1 MRIVLD
7 LQGAQT
13 GSRLRGIG
21 RYSMSLAKAMIKNG
35 PEHEFIV
42 VLNGL
47 FPETIGAVRTELE
60 GLVPRDNI
68 RIWDAVGPVHA
79 MDPANDFRRGAAELT
94 REAFIQSLSPDIV
107 HISSLMEGFG
117 DNGVHSIG
125 RAPHSFPV
133 ALTFYDLIPLIQREI
148 YLDTNPVFKPL
159 YYEKLDY
166 MEKADLLF
174 AISDSSRQEA
184 IRYLHAL
191 PEDVI
196 NVGAA
201 VDDKFRCV
209 EIPDDSRRALYE
221 KFGIARDFIMYS
233 GATDER
239 KNHLGLIKAY
249 CMLPEALKQKY
260 QLVLVG
266 GLPLDHK
273 ERFRGLARDLLGN
286 KDDVVITDR
295 VTDDELVAF
304 YNLCALYVFPSWH
317 EGFGLPALEAMAC
330 GAPVIGSNNTS
341 VPEVLGRDDMLFDPF
356 SPDAIAE
363 KMAEVLSK
371 PDFLC
376 ELETYG
382 LQQAR
387 NFSWDISASKA
398 LQAME
403 RWYQANS
410 DHFRHTKNR
419 VAAEFPQDWLLAK
432 VSRVSGFE
440 ESQADFAA
448 LRDRIRHCRM
458 RTPRSF
464 FVDVS
469 ELVQRDGRSG
479 IQRVVRSLLMAML
492 RNPPEGFRV
501 MPVYATTDC
510 MGYRYASDLWRL
522 YHPEELIPEGFIDF
536 CSSDVFFGLDMQHHV
551 IPYQKPFFEILR
563 KFGVPVYF
571 LVYDLLPVLA
581 PQYFRTDTYD
591 DHRRWLNVLAEI
603 SEGLVCISRTV
614 SEEIVT
620 WLLDNPPEREDKVR
634 VGWSHIGA
642 NIEQSVPDTGMPE
655 SAGNVLKTISAKPTF
670 LSVST
675 LEPRKGHEQVL
686 AAADI
691 LWSAGEDVCVVFVG
705 KQGWNVEAL
714 VERIQSH
721 PMLGRRLFWL
731 NGISDEYLGEV
742 YKRSKCLVSASF
754 GEGFGLPVVEAA
766 LHGMPMIVRDIPVF
780 REVAGDG
787 AVYFSGKEGV
797 DLADVLKKWLVDSE
811 LGQTV
816 GSEKVVVLDW
826 DQSAVNMQ
834 QVLLQGNWSSVV

>member
-35 PEHEFIV
+35 QEHEFIV

-79 MDPANDFRRGAAELT
+79 MDPANGFRRGAAELT

-125 RAPHSFPV
+125 RAPHPFPV
-133 ALTFYDLIPLIQREI
+133 ALTFYDLIPLIQKEI

-209 EIPDDSRRALYE
+209 VIPDDSRRALYE
-221 KFGIARDFIMYS
+221 KFGITRDFIMYS

-273 ERFRGLARDLLGN
+273 ERFRGLARDILGN

-341 VPEVLGRDDMLFDPF
+341 VPEVLGRNDMLFDPF

-363 KMAEVLSK
+363 KMAEVLTT

-376 ELETYG
+376 ELKAYG

-387 NFSWDISASKA
+387 NFSWDISAIKA

-403 RWYQANS
+403 RWHQANS
-410 DHFRHTKNR
+410 DHFQHIKNL
-419 VAAEFPQDWLLAK
+419 VGAEFPQDWLLAK
-432 VSRVSGFE
+432 VSRVPGFE

-448 LRDRIRHCRM
+448 LRERIANCRM

-479 IQRVVRSLLMAML
+479 IQRVVRSLLMAMFI
-492 RNPPEGFRV
+492 NPPEGFRV

-522 YHPEELIPEGFIDF
+522 YHPEECIPEGFID
-536 CSSDVFFGLDMQHHV
+536 CCASDVFFGLDMQHHV
-551 IPYQKPFFEILR
+551 IPYQKPFFENLR
-563 KFGVPVYF
+563 KVGVPIHF
-571 LVYDLLPVLA
+571 LVHDLLPVLA
-581 PQYFRTDTYD
+581 PEYFPPDTYE
-591 DHRRWLNVLAEI
+591 DHRRWLSVLAEI
-603 SEGLVCISRTV
+603 SDGLVCVSKTV
-614 SEEIVT
+614 SDELVT
-620 WLLDNPPEREDKVR
+620 WLHTNPPAREDR
-634 VGWSHIGA
+634 LRIGWSHNGA
-642 NIEQSVPDTGMPE
+642 NIEQSMPDSGLPE
-655 SAGNVLKTISAKPTF
+655 GADAVLAAISVRPAF
-670 LSVST
+670 LAVST
-675 LEPRKGHEQVL
+675 LEPRKGHEQIL
-686 AAADI
+686 DAAEI
-691 LWSAGEDVCVVFVG
+691 LWSQGHDVSVVFVG
-705 KQGWNVEAL
+705 KPGWNVESL
-714 VERIQSH
+714 IERIQSH
-721 PMLGRRLFWL
+721 PMLGHRLFWL
-731 NGISDEYLGEV
+731 NGISDEYLCEV
-742 YKRSKCLVSASF
+742 YKRSKCLIAASF

-766 LHGMPMIVRDIPVF
+766 LHRIPMIVRDIPVF
-780 REVAGDG
+780 REVAGEG
-787 AVYFSGKEGV
+787 AVYFSGTEAV
-797 DLADVLKKWLVDSE
+797 DLADELNKWLVNAARGQIVSSE
-811 LGQTV
+811 
-816 GSEKVVVLDW
+816 SVVVLDW
-826 DQSAVNMQ
+826 NESAKNLQ
-834 QVLLQGNWSSVV
+834 RVLLRGDWSSVV